1 MKYEIEKLEKTDDK
15 WEIPAFGRK
24 KWKRQRKSVWI
35 KVVAL
40 KSSFSIISRCH
51 WKSKFA
57 RKQIMVWTPDFV
69 YIKQR
74 YGIKSFD
81 VNKDFWLKHDLY

>member
-1 MKYEIEKLEKTDDK
+1 
-15 WEIPAFGRK
+15 
-24 KWKRQRKSVWI
+24 
-35 KVVAL
+35 
-40 KSSFSIISRCH
+40 
-51 WKSKFA
+51 
-57 RKQIMVWTPDFV
+57 MVWAPDFV